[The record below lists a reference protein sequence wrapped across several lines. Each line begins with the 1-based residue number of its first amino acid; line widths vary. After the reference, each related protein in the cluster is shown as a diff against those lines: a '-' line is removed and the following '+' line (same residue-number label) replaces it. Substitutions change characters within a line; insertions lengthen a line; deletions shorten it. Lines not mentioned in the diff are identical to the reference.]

1 MKESNMTKA
10 VCKALTWRIVGT
22 AEVFVIS
29 WFTTG
34 TLELA
39 GHIAGFAAVT
49 STVLYVIHEK
59 VWHHLSARALRPIAR
74 SIGSVR
80 QFRHIE
86 PWSRT

>member
-1 MKESNMTKA
+1 MTKA

-39 GHIAGFAAVT
+39 GHTAGFAAVT
-49 STVLYVIHEK
+49 STVLNVIHK
-59 VWHHLSARALRPIAR
+59 KLWHHLSARALWPIAR

>member
-1 MKESNMTKA
+1 MTKA

-49 STVLYVIHEK
+49 STVLYVIHK
-59 VWHHLSARALRPIAR
+59 KLWASPKCHSIAAHRAID
-74 SIGSVR
+74 R
-80 QFRHIE
+80 QR
-86 PWSRT
+86 